1 MKIDCDPLIRAIN
14 RYIEKADKDM
24 GDELKVEGFVSID
37 QAIKSIGEIEDGVT
51 EALQTHADDV
61 LERLQ
66 AATGLPNFIS
76 EIWPTIKDADDL
88 EKALHDI
95 FKDQFDTLMHQT
107 TIDWIISQ
115 DPELPVEDTRIT
127 KPAQEFVKSWSSDLA
142 KLMKLKTNEQIEKVL
157 LRADEEKRTIDQVAE
172 DIANSGIRNCGYR
185 ARTVAVTEVLRME
198 SYGQQEAMVQNPS
211 AYKKS
216 WVHCSSDHPRQNHIA
231 MDGITVFKRET
242 FTLIGKDGSEYHP
255 ICPRDTCL
263 PASESVNCHCI
274 MKVIEDANVLGM
286 TPEERAE
293 LRTKYMDEIDA
304 EFDAKEQEAS

>member
-24 GDELKVEGFVSID
+24 GDELKAEGFVSID

-51 EALQTHADDV
+51 DALQTHADDV

-76 EIWPTIKDADDL
+76 DIWPTIKDADDL

-95 FKDQFDTLMHQT
+95 FKDQFDALMHQT

-115 DPELPVEDTRIT
+115 DSELPIEDNRIT

-142 KLMKLKTNEQIEKVL
+142 KIMKLNTNEQIEKVL

-231 MDGITVFKRET
+231 MDGTTVFKRET

-304 EFDAKEQEAS
+304 EFDAKEQEAG

>member
-1 MKIDCDPLIRAIN
+1 MKIDCDPLLNAIN

-24 GDELKVEGFVSID
+24 KKELKAEGFVSID
-37 QAIKSIGEIEDGVT
+37 QAVKSIGEIEDGVT
-51 EALQTHADDV
+51 EALQSHADDV

-76 EIWPTIKDADDL
+76 DIWPTIKDAEDL
-88 EKALHDI
+88 ENALHDI
-95 FKDQFDTLMHQT
+95 FHDQFDTLMHQT
-107 TIDWIISQ
+107 TFDWIIAQ
-115 DPELPVEDTRIT
+115 DPKLPVTDDRIT
-127 KPAQEFVKSWSSDLA
+127 KPAQEFVKSWSKDLS
-142 KLMKLKTNEQIEKVL
+142 KIMRLNTNEQIEKIL
-157 LRADEEKRTIDQVAE
+157 IRADEDKRTIEQVAD

-185 ARTVAVTEVLRME
+185 ARRVAVTEVLRME

-216 WVHCSSDHPRQNHIA
+216 WIHCNSEHPRDNHIA
-231 MDGITVFKRET
+231 MDGNTVFKRET
-242 FTLIGKDGSEYHP
+242 FTLLGADGTEYHP

-274 MKVIEDANVLGM
+274 MKVIEDENVLGM

-304 EFDAKEQEAS
+304 EYEKKAQEAS